1 MTTDYPRPP
10 HELTSPRGPAP
21 ATPWNPYGAATWAE
35 EAEPEIDIMEYV
47 RLIWG
52 RKWLVL
58 GVLLATV
65 VFATSWAL
73 TRPKMYR
80 VTTKITLQPP
90 PQLSNNQFDL
100 AMSWWQM
107 DRIIADQVEILK
119 TLELAKRV
127 VARLGL
133 DSHPAFL
140 GGNAAAAILGS
151 LDAEPIDGTF
161 VVEISLVGREQEAI
175 AEWLNIY
182 VEEYIAANIEDSL
195 ERTRQVYEVI
205 QSRLDPLR
213 VKVEESEQTLMDFR
227 EREDAVLLADQ
238 DKNVITEQ
246 VNTLTTAYAEAKS
259 ERIRLE
265 TKINALNNL
274 RASRISEASFSEVLK
289 DPTVQSMVQHRNELQ
304 VQLTETLRSL
314 KEGHPEIKE
323 LRGRIA
329 SIDQQISQQ
338 VETIRLSLLTDF
350 DIVSR
355 RERALY
361 NNIQQLRQQTISL
374 SKQTLQLDRLQREYD
389 QNKNF
394 LEDMLG
400 RSNEADIASTA
411 SLNIVRVIEPAR
423 RPGGPYSPNVRRTVM
438 LATFL
443 GLFFGVGLILG
454 LDYLDHT
461 LRSPDQVERY
471 LGLETL
477 TALPIM
483 TEDNSRVL
491 RESFQSLRTA
501 IMLASRGD
509 ECHVV
514 MVTSA
519 VPEEGKTTVAFN
531 LAKVLATAGSRVLLV
546 DSDLRKPRIHRMI
559 KAKNVRGLTSV
570 VLGER
575 SVSEVIHHFPN
586 VPDLDLITSGP
597 LPPNPP
603 ELFGKQTFRQLLD
616 EARTN
621 YDWVILD
628 TPPVASVTDP
638 VICASNA
645 DLAILVVQYGA
656 TRRQVVR
663 ESIRLLSRTPVRI
676 AGVLL
681 NKVDIERDH
690 YYYAGYYSY
699 TRYGYYGDQ
708 VVPEKTSKKTK
719 SAAERAGKAG

>member
-1 MTTDYPRPP
+1 MSNDNPRLPY
-10 HELTSPRGPAP
+10 EVTSPRGPAP
-21 ATPWNPYGAATWAE
+21 ATPWNPYGAAAWTE
-35 EAEPEIDIMEYV
+35 ESEPEIDIMDYV
-47 RLIWG
+47 RLIWS

-58 GVLLATV
+58 GVLVATV
-65 VFATSWAL
+65 VLASAWAM

-80 VTTKITLQPP
+80 ATTKITLTPP

-100 AMSWWQM
+100 AMNWWQM

-119 TLELAKRV
+119 TRELAERV
-127 VARLGL
+127 VNRLGL
-133 DSHPAFL
+133 DSHPTFL
-140 GGNAAAAILGS
+140 GGNAAGALLGS
-151 LDAEPIDGTF
+151 LDPNPIQDTF
-161 VVEISLVGREQEAI
+161 VVEISLVGREQDAI

-195 ERTRQVYEVI
+195 ERTHQVYEVI

-213 VKVEESEQTLMDFR
+213 VKVEESEQVLMDFS

-246 VNTLTTAYAEAKS
+246 VNTLTTAYAETKT

-265 TKINALNNL
+265 TKINALKNL
-274 RASRISEASFSEVLK
+274 RATRISEASFSEVLR
-289 DPTVQSMVQHRNELQ
+289 DPTVQSMVQHRNDLRME
-304 VQLTETLRSL
+304 LTEKLRSL

-323 LRGRIA
+323 LRGRI
-329 SIDQQISQQ
+329 SSLDQQISQQ
-338 VETIRLSLLTDF
+338 VETIRLSLQTDF

-355 RERALY
+355 RERSLY
-361 NNIQQLRQQTISL
+361 DNIQQLRAQTINL
-374 SKQTLQLDRLQREYD
+374 SKQTLELDRLQREYD
-389 QNKNF
+389 QNKMF
-394 LEDMLG
+394 LEDMLA

-411 SLNIVRVIEPAR
+411 SLNNVRVIEPAR
-423 RPGGPYSPNVRRTVM
+423 RPGGPYSPNVQRTVM

-443 GLFFGVGLILG
+443 GLFFGVGLVLG

-461 LRSPDQVERY
+461 LRSPDQVEKY

-477 TALPIM
+477 TVLPKM
-483 TEDNSRVL
+483 TEENSRVL

-531 LAKVLATAGSRVLLV
+531 LAKVLAVGGSRVLLI
-546 DSDLRKPRIHRMI
+546 DADLRKPRIHRMI

-575 SVSEVIHHFPN
+575 SAAEVIHHFPN
-586 VPDLDLITSGP
+586 VPNLDLITSGP

-603 ELFGKQTFRQLLD
+603 ELFGKHTFKQLLD

-621 YDWVILD
+621 YDSSSAN
-628 TPPVASVTDP
+628 TPS
-638 VICASNA
+638 SNSS
-645 DLAILVVQYGA
+645 
-656 TRRQVVR
+656 TRR
-663 ESIRLLSRTPVRI
+663 EPTTT
-676 AGVLL
+676 G
-681 NKVDIERDH
+681 
-690 YYYAGYYSY
+690 
-699 TRYGYYGDQ
+699 
-708 VVPEKTSKKTK
+708 
-719 SAAERAGKAG
+719 